1 MRQPP
6 GGDGRTAQGPS
17 LPTPT
22 RRGSSGPH
30 GWSVVALAEL
40 LGLGFLTVAG
50 VCLLAATPAFATGA
64 HGHGHGHARAHAH
77 GEGYEHA
84 ADAEGNKG
92 QAGACEQ
99 HAWATASSL
108 WGGAQAHA
116 QTGDEQ
122 SSGGSGGSSSCHA
135 QASGG
140 GSAVAAANQGGTA
153 NASAQ
158 GAGSTAVGIA
168 VGSGSE
174 ADAEAGG
181 PGGSSASTNST
192 PGSAAYAGN
201 SNGDWSASVNGTTIG
216 S

>member
-1 MRQPP
+1 VP
-6 GGDGRTAQGPS
+6 TAS
-17 LPTPT
+17 S
-22 RRGSSGPH
+22 RGSGEPQ
-30 GWSVVALAEL
+30 GGRLWAGLAEL
-40 LGLGFLTVAG
+40 LGLGVLTVAG
-50 VCLLAATPAFATGA
+50 ACLLASTPAFATGA
-64 HGHGHGHARAHAH
+64 PGHGHGHARANAH
-77 GEGYEHA
+77 GKAYKHA
-84 ADAEGNKG
+84 ADAEGNQSQG
-92 QAGACEQ
+92 GACEQ

-108 WGGAQAHA
+108 WGDSAGGAQAHA
-116 QTGDEQ
+116 KTGDEQ
-122 SSGGSGGSSSCHA
+122 SSGQSGSGSSTCHA
-135 QASGG
+135 QASAG

-181 PGGSSASTNST
+181 PGGASASTSST

-201 SNGDWSASVNGTTIG
+201 SNGDWSASVNGTTLG